1 MSWRFLWSPRF
12 WLAGPVTFIIA
23 VMVMLGMATWFPKGV
38 ADIDNIILPLI
49 SFPLIW
55 AVVFFYAYLDRS
67 IRRIAL
73 VLSCL
78 AITHAIL
85 FAVHFAK

>member
-1 MSWRFLWSPRF
+1 MSWRFLQTPRF

-23 VMVMLGMATWFPKGV
+23 VMVMLGMAIWYPKGA
-38 ADIDNIILPLI
+38 ADVDNIILPLI

-67 IRRIAL
+67 IKRSAL
-73 VLSCL
+73 TLSGL
-78 AITHAIL
+78 AIVHVIL
-85 FAVHFAK
+85 FAVHFTK